1 MKKFLILTFFF
12 SIIFK
17 GIAQQDF
24 TTYYMDGIAQSSY
37 SNLTNSFNGKMHIG
51 LPGLSSTYL
60 MYSNSSFSWSDII
73 EKRNDSLILG
83 FPRLVDNLL
92 KNNYMSFIAQ
102 NDLLSF
108 GLKIGKRSTLL
119 LNVTEKVSLK
129 FLYPRDI
136 IQFIDKGNSGFSD
149 NTANFEGLGINFTH
163 YREYGIGLNRSFLDK
178 RLILGARAKYLYGME
193 NIDSKKTEISIFT
206 DPNTYEINAKGNI
219 QYNTSG
225 LNDSISTISNY
236 LLAKNNHGFGLDLSG
251 SYQVTDK
258 VNINASVLD
267 IGFISW
273 KNDVKNYV
281 NKGGEFNFNGIDI
294 DEFILN
300 EIDSS
305 GNTSFDRV
313 IDSLSNA
320 FELTEE
326 KESYLS
332 TLTSRIYLGATYK
345 LSEKGTAGGLLQTEF
360 FKSKINPSITL
371 SYQHKFSNLFHASAS
386 YTIINSSYN
395 NLGGGFIFHPGPVQ
409 LYVMADNILGAFQPQ
424 NIRHMQIRAGI
435 NLVLGKNNH
444 EGAIS
449 KKEHRRAKK
458 TKEETKEI

>member
-1 MKKFLILTFFF
+1 MKKYLILTFLL
-12 SIIFK
+12 SVIVK
-17 GIAQQDF
+17 GFAQQDF
-24 TTYYMDGIAQSSY
+24 TTYYMDGLAQSSY

-83 FPRLVDNLL
+83 FPRLVDNLSE
-92 KNNYMSFIAQ
+92 NNYMSLIAQ

-119 LNVTEKVSLK
+119 INVTEKVSFK
-129 FLYPRDI
+129 FLYPRDL

-163 YREYGIGLNRSFLDK
+163 YREYGIGLNRSFLDN

-219 QYNTSG
+219 RYNTSG
-225 LNDSISTISNY
+225 LNDSISDIGNY

-251 SYQVTDK
+251 SYQLTDK
-258 VNINASVLD
+258 LNINASVLD
-267 IGFISW
+267 IGYISW
-273 KNDVKNYV
+273 KSDVKNYV
-281 NKGGEFNFNGIDI
+281 NDGGEFNFNGIDI

-300 EIDSS
+300 EVDSS

-313 IDSLSNA
+313 IDSLSDA

-326 KESYLS
+326 TKSYTS
-332 TLTSRIYLGATYK
+332 TLTSRIYLGASYK
-345 LSEKGTAGGLLQTEF
+345 ISEKGMVGGLLQTEF
-360 FKSKINPSITL
+360 FKSKINPSISL

-386 YTIINSSYN
+386 YTIINNSYN
-395 NLGGGFIFHPGPVQ
+395 NLGGGIIFHPGPVQ
-409 LYVMADNILGAFQPQ
+409 LYVIADNILGAFQPQ
-424 NIRHMQIRAGI
+424 NARHMQIRAGI
-435 NLVLGKNNH
+435 NLVFGKNKR
-444 EGAIS
+444 EGDIS
-449 KKEHRRAKK
+449 KKEQRRAKK
-458 TKEETKEI
+458 AEEETKEI